1 MTTGPLRVA
10 VIGGGI
16 TGLAAAHALL
26 HPPEGE
32 EHTDGGG
39 RHRCTVTVHE
49 GQDRLGGKIRTS
61 PFAGVAAVDE
71 GPDAFLAR
79 LPWATGLARRV
90 GLGDQLVSPA
100 RSSAAVWWHGLQPIP
115 DGLLLG
121 LPTDIRRL
129 ARTRLLSWPAKL
141 RAATEVLRPATSV
154 DDDSIGSYVRA
165 RFGDQVHERLVDPLV
180 GSIYAADTDRFSLAA
195 VPQLA
200 DLARA
205 GRSVL
210 VTARSRPAPAAADGP
225 VFYAPAGGLAD
236 LVDATADAV
245 TRMGATVR
253 LGHPCTSLEADGP
266 GWRVDG
272 EPYDALVLA
281 CPAAQAA
288 RLLGGHEAAAGLAR
302 IEYADVVMVTVAV
315 PATDWPE
322 RLHGL
327 SGYLVPKPM
336 QRLVTAA
343 SFGSQKWPHWRADAA
358 SGRPDQIV
366 LRISLGRDGLP
377 VMHLDDDALVAAAV
391 GEVSDHVGAHLHPT
405 DVRLTRWQ
413 RAFPQYRPHHHRD
426 VAALEAMLP
435 ASIAL
440 AGASYHGIGIP
451 ACVRSGEE
459 AARRLLDHVP
469 PG

>member
-1 MTTGPLRVA
+1 MTAAPLRVA
-10 VIGGGI
+10 VVGGGI

-26 HPPEGE
+26 DRGQDVDQGGDV
-32 EHTDGGG
+32 DGAP
-39 RHRCTVTVHE
+39 CSVTVHE
-49 GQDRLGGKIRTS
+49 GQDRLGGKIRTTA
-61 PFAGVAAVDE
+61 FAGVAAVDE

-90 GLGDQLVSPA
+90 GLGDRLVSPA
-100 RSSAAVWWHGLQPIP
+100 RGSAAVWWHGLQPIP
-115 DGLLLG
+115 DGLMLG
-121 LPTDIRRL
+121 LPTDLRRL
-129 ARTRLLSWPAKL
+129 ARTRLLSWPGKL
-141 RAATEVLRPATSV
+141 RAATEVLRPATST
-154 DDDSIGSYVRA
+154 DDDSIGAYVRA

-180 GSIYAADTDRFSLAA
+180 GSIYAADTDRFSLEA

-200 DLARA
+200 ELARS

-210 VTARSRPAPAAADGP
+210 VTARSRPAPAPSDGP
-225 VFYAPAGGLAD
+225 VFYAPAGGLGE
-236 LVDATADAV
+236 LVEATAGAV
-245 TRMGATVR
+245 TRLGGTVR
-253 LGHPCTSLEADGP
+253 LGHPCTSLQADGD

-272 EPYDALVLA
+272 EPYDAVVLA

-288 RLLGGHEAAAGLAR
+288 RLLAGHDAAAGLAR

-315 PATDWPE
+315 PAADWPQ

-343 SFGSQKWPHWRADAA
+343 SFGSQKWPHWTADAA
-358 SGRPDQIV
+358 SGRGDQVV

-391 GEVSDHVGAHLHPT
+391 DEVSDHVGVRLQPT

-413 RAFPQYRPHHHRD
+413 RAFPQYRPGHHRT
-426 VAALEAMLP
+426 VAALEALLP
-435 ASIAL
+435 PSVAL

-451 ACVRSGEE
+451 ACVRSGEH
-459 AARRLLDHVP
+459 AARRLLERVP
-469 PG
+469 SS